1 MKFNE
6 WCHRKPVV
14 DDSDKYFKALSKVR
28 QFNISEISRAALLQK
43 EMLDNEGIEFMV
55 FSNLKIEKQ
64 IKFDNGLELVPCF
77 YPELNSVNFND
88 PLHQASAQMHKRARY
103 LYDGW
108 LPITNWDAINISEKL
123 ESIEEVLSL
132 FSLTG
137 MIYFEWEPKY
147 FYKRKTNE
155 IIYADTHLKEISIV
169 DEITVF
175 ANDLNKLDKKDRLVI
190 YKSISWINKAKASND
205 PITAFLFYML
215 SIENLVH
222 YIEESAKNSSAFLKI
237 RTISD
242 DEKDKQRKDCIHNML
257 KDIQIDNEPWKIV
270 QKTYTD
276 CVYGIKNRI
285 ERQMNRAFKEGSK
298 LRTVFNEKIN
308 KKSLYDIRSKIAHG
322 DVNTLNVDEI
332 DEINSRL
339 YDMSNLAINYILSV
353 LYKCDILFPE
363 GTEHASFGF
372 NMDNMILSSKRMYQG
387 STHMSLYYF
396 DRI

>member
-28 QFNISEISRAALLQK
+28 QFNVSEISRAALLQK

-55 FSNLKIEKQ
+55 FSNLKFEKQ

-77 YPELNSVNFND
+77 YPELNGGNFND
-88 PLHQASAQMHKRARY
+88 PIHQASAQMHNRARY

-123 ESIEEVLSL
+123 ESIEEILSL

-137 MIYFEWEPKY
+137 LIYFEWEPKY

-155 IIYADTHLKEISIV
+155 IIYADTHLNQVSIIEEIA
-169 DEITVF
+169 VF
-175 ANDLNKLDKKDRLVI
+175 ANDLNKLDIKDRLVI
-190 YKSISWINKAKASND
+190 YKSISWINKAKSSND

-222 YIEESAKNSSAFLKI
+222 YIEEGAKNNSAFFKI
-237 RTISD
+237 RTISNE
-242 DEKDKQRKDCIHNML
+242 EKDKQKKECIYEML
-257 KDIQIDNEPWKIV
+257 KDIQSDNEPWKIV
-270 QKTYTD
+270 QKAYTD

-285 ERQMNRAFKEGSK
+285 ERQINRAFIEGDK

-322 DVNTLNVDEI
+322 DVNTLNTDEI
-332 DEINSRL
+332 DEINKRI
-339 YDMSNLAINYILSV
+339 YDLKDLAINYILSV
-353 LYKCDILFPE
+353 LYKCDILYPE
-363 GTEHASFGF
+363 RTFHGSISCD
-372 NMDNMILSSKRMYQG
+372 MDNSILSSVRIDKG
-387 STHMSLYYF
+387 PTHMSLYYF
-396 DRI
+396 GRI